1 MTIRYLEIFTE
12 VCRHMSMSKAARAL
26 MISQSSVSQ
35 AVKALEQEYGVLL
48 FERLNH
54 TLYLTPA
61 GEKLLYLATQV
72 LKSIDKLNAAML
84 DAPQTLNIGSCNTVG
99 ASILYPLIAGFKKQ
113 YPKVHVSAEISNT
126 QTLTEKILNGR
137 LDLAIIP
144 ETRRQ
149 DYFNYLPFFED
160 DIAVICHPAHPLAG
174 QKVQLAALQQE
185 VFVGRETGSA
195 TETLLKNIFDKHGFT
210 LKIDCVC
217 NSTASVKQ
225 AVRHKMGIAVIS
237 RYLVKRELAEH
248 MLACINVSGNVFTR
262 RFALIYHK
270 DKLLTGEFTDFTAF
284 CRQLGQQGLENLMED
299 I

>member
-1 MTIRYLEIFTE
+1 MTVRYLEIFTE

-99 ASILYPLIAGFKKQ
+99 ASLLYPLIAGFKKQ

-137 LDLAIIP
+137 LDLAKSPKRGGRRSLITCRFLRTILRLSAIRH
-144 ETRRQ
+144 TRWLGRRCS
-149 DYFNYLPFFED
+149 LPP
-160 DIAVICHPAHPLAG
+160 C
-174 QKVQLAALQQE
+174 
-185 VFVGRETGSA
+185 S
-195 TETLLKNIFDKHGFT
+195 
-210 LKIDCVC
+210 
-217 NSTASVKQ
+217 
-225 AVRHKMGIAVIS
+225 
-237 RYLVKRELAEH
+237 
-248 MLACINVSGNVFTR
+248 R
-262 RFALIYHK
+262 RF
-270 DKLLTGEFTDFTAF
+270 LLGAKPAARPKR
-284 CRQLGQQGLENLMED
+284 C
-299 I
+299 

>member
-1 MTIRYLEIFTE
+1 MTVRYLEIFTE
-12 VCRHMSMSKAARAL
+12 VCRQMSMSKAARAL

-84 DAPQTLNIGSCNTVG
+84 DAPQTLNIGSCNTV
-99 ASILYPLIAGFKKQ
+99 

-144 ETRRQ
+144 ETMRQ
-149 DYFNYLPFFED
+149 EDFNYLPFFED
-160 DIAVICHPAHPLAG
+160 DIVVICHPAHPLAW
-174 QKVQLAALQQE
+174 QTVQLPALQQE
-185 VFVGRETGSA
+185 VFVGREIGSA
-195 TETLLKNIFDKHGFT
+195 TESLLKNIFDKHGFT

-248 MLACINVSGNVFTR
+248 TLACINVSGNVFTR

-284 CRQLGQQGLENLMED
+284 CRQLGQQGLENLIED

>member
-1 MTIRYLEIFTE
+1 MTVRYLEIFTE

-35 AVKALEQEYGVLL
+35 AVKALEQEYDVLL

-99 ASILYPLIAGFKKQ
+99 ASLLYPLIAGFKKQ

-149 DYFNYLPFFED
+149 EDFNYLPFFED
-160 DIAVICHPAHPLAG
+160 DIVVICHPAHPLAG
-174 QKVQLAALQQE
+174 QTVQLAALQEE

-248 MLACINVSGNVFTR
+248 TLACINVSGNVFTR

-270 DKLLTGEFTDFTAF
+270 DKLLTGEFTEFTAF
-284 CRQLGQQGLENLMED
+284 CRQLGQQGLENLIED

>member
-1 MTIRYLEIFTE
+1 MTVRYLEIFTE

-35 AVKALEQEYGVLL
+35 AVKALEQEYDVLL

-84 DAPQTLNIGSCNTVG
+84 DAPQTLNIGSCNTV
-99 ASILYPLIAGFKKQ
+99 KKQ

-149 DYFNYLPFFED
+149 EDFNYLPFFED
-160 DIAVICHPAHPLAG
+160 DIAVISHPAHPLAG
-174 QKVQLAALQQE
+174 QTVQLAALQQE

-237 RYLVKRELAEH
+237 RYLVKRELAEYT
-248 MLACINVSGNVFTR
+248 LACINVSGNVFTR

-284 CRQLGQQGLENLMED
+284 CRQLGQQGLENLIED

>member
-1 MTIRYLEIFTE
+1 
-12 VCRHMSMSKAARAL
+12 MSMSKAARAL

-35 AVKALEQEYGVLL
+35 AVKALEQEYDVLL

-99 ASILYPLIAGFKKQ
+99 ASLLYPLIAGFKKQ

-149 DYFNYLPFFED
+149 EDFNYLPFFED

-174 QKVQLAALQQE
+174 QTVQLTALQQE
-185 VFVGRETGSA
+185 AFVGRETGSA

-248 MLACINVSGNVFTR
+248 TLACINVSGNVFTR
-262 RFALIYHK
+262 RFALIYHI
-270 DKLLTGEFTDFTAF
+270 TAF
-284 CRQLGQQGLENLMED
+284 CRQLGQQGLENLIED